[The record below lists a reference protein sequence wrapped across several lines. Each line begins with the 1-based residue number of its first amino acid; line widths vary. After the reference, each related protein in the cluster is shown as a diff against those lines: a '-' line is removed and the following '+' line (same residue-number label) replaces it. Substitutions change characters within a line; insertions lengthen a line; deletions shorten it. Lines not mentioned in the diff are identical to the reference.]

1 MAAYLLIQ
9 ATIKD
14 MAAFKRYTAVVPQLV
29 QKYGGQYAVM
39 ENNHVLLEGKHKPG
53 SVVLSTWPDEA
64 AAQKFWQSDEYAAA
78 KQLRQGSGQFH
89 VMLLHS
95 LGA

>member
-9 ATIKD
+9 ATIED

-29 QKYGGQYAVM
+29 QKYGGQYVVM
-39 ENNHVLLEGKHKPG
+39 ESNHVLLEGKHKPG

-64 AAQKFWQSDEYAAA
+64 AAQKFWQSDEYSAA
-78 KQLRQGSGQFH
+78 KQLRHGSGQFH